1 MYDFKFVH
9 VTGLNLNLGGI
20 SHTWI
25 MKIKTK
31 LKSKG
36 AFLLSSVFFLNV
48 LRKTKGRFFAID
60 VRLSFAYASEDY
72 C

>member
-1 MYDFKFVH
+1 MHDFKFVH

-36 AFLLSSVFFLNV
+36 AFLLSSIYLKCF
-48 LRKTKGRFFAID
+48 G
-60 VRLSFAYASEDY
+60 EDQRRI
-72 C
+72 

>member
-1 MYDFKFVH
+1 MYNQMHDFKFVH

-36 AFLLSSVFFLNV
+36 AFLLSSIYLKCF
-48 LRKTKGRFFAID
+48 G
-60 VRLSFAYASEDY
+60 EDQRRI
-72 C
+72 

>member
-36 AFLLSSVFFLNV
+36 AFLLSSGFFLNV

-60 VRLSFAYASEDY
+60 V
-72 C
+72 